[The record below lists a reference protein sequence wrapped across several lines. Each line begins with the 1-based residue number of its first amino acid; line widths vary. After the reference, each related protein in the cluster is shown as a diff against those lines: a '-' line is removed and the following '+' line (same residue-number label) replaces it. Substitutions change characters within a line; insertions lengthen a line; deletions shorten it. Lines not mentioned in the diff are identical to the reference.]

1 MLTVKFPGWYTRLT
15 DTADLTANDELPRE
29 APSLSERIATIES
42 EIDSGRYKPGPWSR
56 LVSEIRAMPI
66 VDRRELSSDLT
77 RVSRKL
83 HERGKRTFPAQT
95 AYTAELVLAVIGA
108 ILLGIGVHQQ
118 SNLLVILA
126 ALIWTT
132 AFQPLVKVGVGHLLG
147 VGYEYA
153 YLYGV
158 EPRFKM
164 RFGEYLAKPR
174 YARLVLHLSGM
185 IGSPLGAWLPILFIG
200 DSMKIAEYVC
210 WAIFW
215 VIVAINV
222 GSFIAMLT
230 GLAHRAGRLR
240 LADGSGGSA
249 AIEVREALEI

>member
-1 MLTVKFPGWYTRLT
+1 
-15 DTADLTANDELPRE
+15 
-29 APSLSERIATIES
+29 
-42 EIDSGRYKPGPWSR
+42 
-56 LVSEIRAMPI
+56 MPI
-66 VDRRELSSDLT
+66 RNRRELSDDLT

-83 HERGKRTFPAQT
+83 HERGKRTFSATT
-95 AYTAELVLAVIGA
+95 AYQAEAAFAVVGA
-108 ILLGIGVHQQ
+108 IVLGFGVHRQ

-126 ALIWTT
+126 AAIWTT
-132 AFQPLVKVGVGHLLG
+132 AFQPLIKVGVGRLLG

-164 RFGEYLAKPR
+164 RFGEYLARPR
-174 YARLVLHLSGM
+174 YARLLLHLSGM

-215 VIVAINV
+215 VVVAINA

-230 GLAHRAGRLR
+230 GQAYRAGRLR